1 MSLWR
6 HFLQVHLAVFPQ
18 TIQSSRH
25 SCGSPV
31 WNICLLVELWTVG
44 NYHWYL
50 KQNLEFAAS
59 DRVET
64 VQWDTEQAYRL
75 RVVTSSGQYLQYT
88 WAWTTSVS
96 QGSVVDDQ
104 ATVGVIDGGKY
115 WIESVSRLST
125 RYDTVKL
132 YYPMRGNLCS
142 VFSENVMNE

>member
-1 MSLWR
+1 M
-6 HFLQVHLAVFPQ
+6 
-18 TIQSSRH
+18 
-25 SCGSPV
+25 
-31 WNICLLVELWTVG
+31 G

-115 WIESVSRLST
+115 
-125 RYDTVKL
+125 
-132 YYPMRGNLCS
+132 
-142 VFSENVMNE
+142 